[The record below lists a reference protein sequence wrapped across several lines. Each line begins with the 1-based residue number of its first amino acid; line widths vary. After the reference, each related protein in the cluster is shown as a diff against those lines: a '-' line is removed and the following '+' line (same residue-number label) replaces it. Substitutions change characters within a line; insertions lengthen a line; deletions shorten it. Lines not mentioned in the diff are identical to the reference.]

1 MIGGD
6 GKMEEEK
13 NVEGF
18 GMERVYRN
26 VVCIDGGEKM
36 KEEIDFVGQIAKEE
50 KLEPIDVRIRG
61 HPYYMEEDEIG
72 IMDILD
78 SIWTYGQTTG
88 GFVLNVE
95 KTVPEFITIKKGYRP
110 NAFSKYYYSIDSVL
124 VTNGRT
130 VFVSKLVDSDDNT
143 HCDIYYKYKIIDATF
158 AIVIQYE
165 ENNFNGEQ
173 RFLDV
178 WVYGNNEK
186 LVTVLRRLNDLLSP

>member
-1 MIGGD
+1 MCGVDKI
-6 GKMEEEK
+6 EK
-13 NVEGF
+13 P
-18 GMERVYRN
+18 
-26 VVCIDGGEKM
+26 
-36 KEEIDFVGQIAKEE
+36 IDFVGQIVKEE

-61 HPYYMEEDEIG
+61 HPYYMEEDETG

-78 SIWTYGQTTG
+78 SILTYGQTTG
-88 GFVLNVE
+88 GFVLNVG

-110 NAFSKYYYSIDSVL
+110 NELSKYYYSIDSVL
-124 VTNGRT
+124 ATDGQT

-143 HCDIYYKYKIIDATF
+143 HCDIYYKYKLIDATF

-178 WVYGNNEK
+178 WVYGDNEK
-186 LVTVLRRLNDLLSP
+186 LVKVLRRMNDLLAP